1 MFADCVHKIRGIPLS
16 NSMSVRARIYEKV
29 LEVPNFVKKVPPPPI
44 EHRNLFLIL
53 WYRSYLPT
61 AESFTTGWDV
71 PPDEYN
77 CECFN
82 PNPNPAGS

>member
-16 NSMSVRARIYEKV
+16 NSMAVRARIYEKV

-71 PPDEYN
+71 PPDE
-77 CECFN
+77 
-82 PNPNPAGS
+82 